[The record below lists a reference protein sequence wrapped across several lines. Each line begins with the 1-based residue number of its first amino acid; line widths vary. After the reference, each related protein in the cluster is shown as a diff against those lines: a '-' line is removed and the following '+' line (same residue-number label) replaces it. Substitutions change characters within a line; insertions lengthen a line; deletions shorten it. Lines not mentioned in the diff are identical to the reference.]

1 MRRITL
7 WALSTVSV
15 LVLLFSYH
23 TSTSSTLAASTLPL
37 TSAQAPAPTTKKSA
51 TTDGTTVGGTTSA
64 SQTFTGDSVDTQ
76 YGPVQVQ
83 ITVAGGEVTSAQT
96 LQVPMEDRHDQ
107 EINSQA
113 VPVYNGEV
121 VDAQSAQ
128 IDVMSGATVTWG
140 GYTQSL
146 QSALDQAHL

>member
-1 MRRITL
+1 MRRIVF
-7 WALSTVSV
+7 WGLSTVSV
-15 LVLLFSYH
+15 FVLLFSYH
-23 TSTSSTLAASTLPL
+23 TSTSSTVAAAKTSV
-37 TSAQAPAPTTKKSA
+37 TSAQAMVPATKNSTT
-51 TTDGTTVGGTTSA
+51 TTTSGGGTA
-64 SQTFTGDSVDTQ
+64 QTFAGDAVDTR

-83 ITVAGGEVTSAQT
+83 ITVAGGKVTAAQT

-121 VDAQSAQ
+121 IDVQSAQ
-128 IDVMSGATVTWG
+128 IDVVSGATVTWG

>member
-1 MRRITL
+1 MRRIVL
-7 WALSTVSV
+7 WSMSTVSV

-23 TSTSSTLAASTLPL
+23 TSTSSTVAAAKTSV
-37 TSAQAPAPTTKKSA
+37 TSAQAVVPATKSSTT
-51 TTDGTTVGGTTSA
+51 TTTSGGGA
-64 SQTFTGDSVDTQ
+64 AQSFAGDAVDTR

-83 ITVAGGEVTSAQT
+83 ITVAGGKVTAAQT

-121 VDAQSAQ
+121 IDVQSAQ
-128 IDVMSGATVTWG
+128 IDVVSGATVTWG

-146 QSALDQAHL
+146 QSALDHAHL